1 MRSFAKS
8 ARYMCSPG
16 GDVGK
21 EPRRVFVI
29 QLSEA
34 VQEWRRR
41 HSTSL
46 RQVVTYRNSD
56 TMDHGALPYFES
68 RHDPVVAYF
77 LGLDVGNRWHR
88 LSRANPGHFQD
99 FLRAHQTDG
108 TAGRISELK
117 ARSAVAFSASSN
129 RFTRQTF
136 QWHCITK

>member
-56 TMDHGALPYFES
+56 TMDHGALMVPPWISDKKEDLLWNASLIQGNNMRPYERCS
-68 RHDPVVAYF
+68 
-77 LGLDVGNRWHR
+77 
-88 LSRANPGHFQD
+88 
-99 FLRAHQTDG
+99 
-108 TAGRISELK
+108 
-117 ARSAVAFSASSN
+117 SA
-129 RFTRQTF
+129 
-136 QWHCITK
+136 